1 MAAWGIDEHRIDT
14 ALAAVRAE
22 PVSEPE
28 RDDLFA
34 RAVWSVLIE
43 PGDSVAGKLIAAVG
57 ADRAARMIIDR
68 APASAL
74 VEACEGDITHE
85 KAIDALDRWL
95 PRLRSD
101 DVLRSLENAARC
113 RARMVVPHDR
123 HWPEGFAALGPS
135 EPVLLWARGD
145 TALLRRPGVA
155 IVGARAATGYGEHV
169 AMEFTAGLAARGV
182 AIISGGAY
190 GIDGMAHRAALAS
203 AADTIAV
210 LAGGVDR
217 LYPSGHDALLTRVIA
232 DGLVIGE
239 APCGSAPTK
248 WRFLQRNRVIAA
260 LARATVVVEAG
271 HRSGAL
277 STANH
282 ALDIGRPVGAVP
294 GAITS
299 AASAGCHRIIREGFA
314 VCVTSVTEIMQLAF
328 EGDGVLEL
336 PADDDAAASSGDD
349 PVHTRV
355 LDALRPRRGQT
366 TLDIARAVGESE
378 SRVRA
383 VLGLL
388 SIDDRALCGDD
399 ALWRRPENRAKP
411 SSAE

>member
-1 MAAWGIDEHRIDT
+1 
-14 ALAAVRAE
+14 
-22 PVSEPE
+22 
-28 RDDLFA
+28 
-34 RAVWSVLIE
+34 
-43 PGDSVAGKLIAAVG
+43 
-57 ADRAARMIIDR
+57 
-68 APASAL
+68 
-74 VEACEGDITHE
+74 
-85 KAIDALDRWL
+85 
-95 PRLRSD
+95 
-101 DVLRSLENAARC
+101 
-113 RARMVVPHDR
+113 MVVPHDR
-123 HWPEGFAALGPS
+123 HWPDGFAALGPS

-145 TALLRRPGVA
+145 SALLRRPGVA
-155 IVGARAATGYGEHV
+155 IVGARAATAYGEHV

-203 AADTIAV
+203 AGDTVAV

-232 DGLVIGE
+232 DGLVISE

-248 WRFLQRNRVIAA
+248 WRFLQRNRLIAA

-282 ALDIGRPVGAVP
+282 ALDMGRPVGAVP

-299 AASAGCHRIIREGFA
+299 AASTGCHRIIRDGFA

-336 PADDDAAASSGDD
+336 PADDEAESSSGDD

-366 TLDIARAVGESE
+366 ALDIARAVGESE

-388 SIDDRALCGDD
+388 SLDDRALCGDD

-411 SSAE
+411 SGAE